1 MLPPGS
7 RSLMVCWLTTIG
19 GIVFWFWGIGR
30 LNCGIFNL
38 LDNGGIPHGLV
49 VENGGVFVIDTTLF
63 SGKEVLTII
72 V

>member
-1 MLPPGS
+1 
-7 RSLMVCWLTTIG
+7 
-19 GIVFWFWGIGR
+19 
-30 LNCGIFNL
+30 L